1 MHEELFSFP
10 KERANPRTERTSFVE
25 ERHARR
31 EWEIFTR
38 NVKFLSSVL
47 QVDLRVFGTHFRST
61 CSPFRVFDCWV
72 NRGDEAL
79 VRNGVNNHHVAGSL
93 SVSPSR
99 LGKSSPLLRSNL
111 AKFRYRCTRKVRP
124 FAANYP
130 PRSPRGDHDSTARV
144 YPHRFEAV
152 PRVSLRVP
160 EATFFVTRRA
170 TSRLCRPISPR
181 VQKPLAKFHSTRRPC
196 CVQAYFG
203 ILRNIVSFLF
213 PSSGFFWQ
221 VFVSFLPRAKKEKSL
236 NN

>member
-99 LGKSSPLLRSNL
+99 LGESSPLLRSNL
-111 AKFRYRCTRKVRP
+111 ANSVIDALERFARSRQIIPLVHPVGTTIRQLACTPIDSKRCLEFPFEFRKRRSLSRGVHPRAFVGRFRP
-124 FAANYP
+124 AF
-130 PRSPRGDHDSTARV
+130 R
-144 YPHRFEAV
+144 
-152 PRVSLRVP
+152 
-160 EATFFVTRRA
+160 
-170 TSRLCRPISPR
+170 SRLQSSTQLVALAACKRISE
-181 VQKPLAKFHSTRRPC
+181 F
-196 CVQAYFG
+196 FG
-203 ILRNIVSFLF
+203 I
-213 PSSGFFWQ
+213 
-221 VFVSFLPRAKKEKSL
+221 SL
-236 NN
+236 LLGG